1 MYTVIW
7 IFVTFCSCSFQMD
20 EFRYKMGSVLP
31 KISKEKQS
39 SRTDF
44 EGLNELMEY
53 LGTHK
58 KTE

>member
-1 MYTVIW
+1 
-7 IFVTFCSCSFQMD
+7 MD